1 MLLCPWDF
9 QARVH
14 INKYDSCLDH
24 FGMSMHYFSLNSMD
38 LVQTWIVIGT
48 FSDRN
53 STIKPKKA
61 NPESKAD
68 VMKPTWCH
76 KHNTRVALHHKPQRG
91 PWRQPRLPKRQQ
103 QLLRSS
109 STNTKSCQSPEFS
122 VSLNLKVKS
131 LSRVWLFATPW
142 TDCSPPGSSVH
153 GILQARILE
162 WVAISFSRGFSWPR
176 DQTRVSCSAGRHFT
190 VWATREA
197 LSLDDAKNETKT
209 VPYRTMLYKWSSN
222 T

>member
-103 QLLRSS
+103 QLHRSS
-109 STNTKSCQSPEFS
+109 STNTKCCQRPEFS

-131 LSRVWLFATPW
+131 LSRVRLFATPW
-142 TDCSPPGSSVH
+142 TVAHQARPSMEFSRQEYWSGLLFPFPGDFPDPGIKPGSPP
-153 GILQARILE
+153 L
-162 WVAISFSRGFSWPR
+162 
-176 DQTRVSCSAGRHFT
+176 
-190 VWATREA
+190 
-197 LSLDDAKNETKT
+197 
-209 VPYRTMLYKWSSN
+209 
-222 T
+222 